1 VKIVVFGAGGIGGYF
16 GALLSRAG
24 HEVTLVCRGAHLAA
38 IRQGGLRVRSGG
50 SEMVA
55 ADVRACED
63 LAGYQGAADVVLNC
77 VKLYD
82 LAASA
87 AQIRPVVGQDTI
99 VVTTQN
105 GVSAHEIL
113 AESLP
118 RDCVVPGAVFMSS
131 RIAAPGVI
139 ELRSESTRLTFG
151 ELSGASTPRV
161 QRFHRAGLQAGYES
175 DLSTDMLRE
184 LWRKFVML
192 NAVAPLC
199 ILSRQPV
206 GVLRE
211 DELLRRLMVDAM
223 QEVISV
229 ARARGVLLEADLIA
243 QVLDMTDHRDYG
255 AKVSLLEDLEAGRR
269 LELEWIC
276 GYVSQQARRFGIRA
290 PIADLAYACL
300 RPLAQGAR
308 QPAPALV

>member
-1 VKIVVFGAGGIGGYF
+1 MKIVVFGAGGIGGCF
-16 GALLSRAG
+16 GALLARAG
-24 HEVTLVCRGAHLAA
+24 HEVTLVARGAHLAA
-38 IRQGGLRVRSGG
+38 MQQRGLRLRR
-50 SEMVA
+50 
-55 ADVRACED
+55 ADGEFVVDNVRATPD
-63 LAGYQGAADVVLNC
+63 LQDFEGTADVVLNG

-87 AQIRPVVGQDTI
+87 QQIRRVVGPDTM

-105 GVSAHEIL
+105 GVNAHEVL
-113 AESLP
+113 AEAGLP
-118 RDCVVPGAVFMSS
+118 PECIVPGAVFMSA
-131 RIAAPGVI
+131 RIGAPGVI

-151 ELSGASTPRV
+151 ELGGERTPRV
-161 QRFHRAGLQAGYES
+161 LRFHEAGLQAGYES

-199 ILSRQPV
+199 VLSRQPV

-211 DELLRRLMVDAM
+211 DELLRKLMVDSM
-223 QEVISV
+223 HEVIAV
-229 ARARGVLLEADLIA
+229 ARARGVELEPGFVDQALH
-243 QVLDMTDHRDYG
+243 LTDRRDYG

-276 GYVSQQARRFGIRA
+276 GYVSREARRFGIA
-290 PIADLAYACL
+290 TPIADIAYACL
-300 RPLAQGAR
+300 RPAAQGTR
-308 QPAPALV
+308 SP